1 MTVRRMKIVFTKQ
14 QARGRLTCHRPDG
27 SATTADVGPR
37 LPHHDLAHYVVESHW
52 RLRLGFYGHIARGR
66 SLAELSDKD
75 VIATLGPEAYLAE
88 VLTRALQALSSGAC
102 LCGQFAELVN
112 AELGSRAIPAP
123 TGLDA
128 DAAGELLDQFRSL
141 LQRYETLAAGESLS
155 LEFSFD
161 S

>member
-1 MTVRRMKIVFTKQ
+1 MKIVFTKKQ
-14 QARGRLTCHRPDG
+14 SRGRLTCQRPDG
-27 SATTADVGPR
+27 SVTTADVGPR

-102 LCGQFAELVN
+102 LRGQFAELVN
-112 AELGSRAIPAP
+112 AELRSRAIAPPA
-123 TGLDA
+123 GLEA
-128 DAAGELLDQFRSL
+128 DVAGKLLDRFRAL
-141 LQRYETLAAGESLS
+141 LQRYEALEAGESLT
-155 LEFSFD
+155 LEFSLD
-161 S
+161 P